1 MDSHNQHNTNPF
13 GTYQYGAG
21 GPNKPRDISSDL
33 WTPISTGVP
42 LQPSPKLQDE
52 NQTPPKQQPRQK
64 RPTAADKNKRTAA
77 KSKAQSAPPKRRP
90 AQNAAASNKSA
101 PSKRAAQ
108 PKRSAQPAEPERP
121 VVRKRPPQ
129 PSPEQ
134 NRQRQRMVRE
144 DKSGRRQYEKS
155 MVMRDNFK
163 GNGMSDD
170 EIRAETARRSRR
182 KKRVVGVIIVSVV
195 MVLAAVFALVY
206 CYAFGFP
213 ISKITVT
220 GKTDYTTEEIIQ
232 ASGVTIGENMLRVH
246 SRAVNEKLSAVLPYI
261 QSAKVEYKLPD
272 TLVLKVTQTKEK
284 YLIVGKKSYL
294 CLSEEG
300 KVLSLKKKKV
310 KDGQFRL
317 EGFEWQNALEG
328 SVYTPENE
336 NVQRFE
342 TAKQIVQELEKN
354 ELTAA
359 NVLQLETL
367 HPLIIQYDGRI
378 NIYLN
383 GTDQLSEKINLVAG
397 ILKNEISQN
406 SQGYIDARFEGR
418 AFFNEGSMSITG

>member
-1 MDSHNQHNTNPF
+1 M
-13 GTYQYGAG
+13 
-21 GPNKPRDISSDL
+21 
-33 WTPISTGVP
+33 
-42 LQPSPKLQDE
+42 
-52 NQTPPKQQPRQK
+52 
-64 RPTAADKNKRTAA
+64 
-77 KSKAQSAPPKRRP
+77 
-90 AQNAAASNKSA
+90 
-101 PSKRAAQ
+101 
-108 PKRSAQPAEPERP
+108 
-121 VVRKRPPQ
+121 
-129 PSPEQ
+129 
-134 NRQRQRMVRE
+134 
-144 DKSGRRQYEKS
+144 
-155 MVMRDNFK
+155 
-163 GNGMSDD
+163 
-170 EIRAETARRSRR
+170 
-182 KKRVVGVIIVSVV
+182 
-195 MVLAAVFALVY
+195 
-206 CYAFGFP
+206 
-213 ISKITVT
+213 
-220 GKTDYTTEEIIQ
+220 
-232 ASGVTIGENMLRVH
+232 
-246 SRAVNEKLSAVLPYI
+246 
-261 QSAKVEYKLPD
+261 
-272 TLVLKVTQTKEK
+272 
-284 YLIVGKKSYL
+284 
-294 CLSEEG
+294 
-300 KVLSLKKKKV
+300 LSLKKKKV